1 MSNLEENKN
10 FKGTLIEFIKLIKLS
25 MYDYFGVSDDKIT
38 ERLVRYYVTEAII
51 PRPVREG
58 KDVFYVYDHILKF
71 LYARKQIIDGWPMSK
86 LKENMEF
93 QDNEYFENFINDFSQ
108 LDSNEDAMSLIR
120 EFKSEAKYSPEMNFS
135 SRTSPLSYSKRVD
148 IPNLKDALISINAD
162 LGNVVKQEFT
172 TLQMASWLVLLIEN
186 HKLSGMTYELSR
198 KIGDAVS
205 AALIERNPMTSQ
217 ELQQE
222 FYQYKDFESLKR
234 KIENLSQEN
243 EHLRYMLHEEK
254 EANVKSNDL
263 KFQAISNLT
272 ENINDQKSRVFE
284 NNSRTLVS
292 YYEMKSNIEAYINTL
307 KEIEDD
313 ELRKEIADLLRQFDL
328 TMDKFEINFNQIAEE
343 NETVLNK
350 LQAEL
355 ERTVLTL
362 KK

>member
-1 MSNLEENKN
+1 MSNLEENEN
-10 FKGTLIEFIKLIKLS
+10 FKGTLNEFIKIIKAS
-25 MYDYFGVSDDKIT
+25 MYNYFGVSDDKIT

-51 PRPVREG
+51 PRPRREG

-108 LDSNEDAMSLIR
+108 FDNNEDAMSLIR
-120 EFKSEAKYSPEMNFS
+120 EFKSEAKYSPEMNLS
-135 SRTSPLSYSKRVD
+135 SRVSPLSYSKRVD
-148 IPNLKDALISINAD
+148 IPNLKDALVSINAD

-205 AALIERNPMTSQ
+205 SALIERNPMTSQ

-222 FYQYKDFESLKR
+222 FYQYKDFVSLKA
-234 KIENLSQEN
+234 KIDNLTQEN
-243 EHLRYMLHEEK
+243 EHLRYMLNEEK
-254 EANVKSNDL
+254 EENLKSRDL
-263 KFQAISNLT
+263 KFRAISELT
-272 ENINDQKSRVFE
+272 DNINDQKTRVFE
-284 NNSRTLVS
+284 NNSRNLES
-292 YYEMKSNIEAYINTL
+292 YYEMKSRIEAYVNTL

-313 ELRKEIADLLRQFDL
+313 KLRKEIVDLLGKFDL
-328 TMDKFEINFNQIAEE
+328 TMNEYENSFNQIAEE

-355 ERTVLTL
+355 ERIVLTL

>member
-10 FKGTLIEFIKLIKLS
+10 FKGTLIEFIKLIKIS

-93 QDNEYFENFINDFSQ
+93 QDNEYFENFIKDFSQ

-120 EFKSEAKYSPEMNFS
+120 EFKSEAKYSPEMNLS

-148 IPNLKDALISINAD
+148 IPNLKDALVSINAD

-205 AALIERNPMTSQ
+205 SALIERNPMTSQ

-222 FYQYKDFESLKR
+222 FYQYKDFESLKA

-243 EHLRYMLHEEK
+243 EHLRYMFNEEK
-254 EANVKSNDL
+254 EENSKSRDL
-263 KFQAISNLT
+263 KFRAISNLQD
-272 ENINDQKSRVFE
+272 NINDQKRKVYE
-284 NNSRTLVS
+284 NNKKNL
-292 YYEMKSNIEAYINTL
+292 EAYYDMFSKIEPYRHTL

-313 ELRKEIADLLRQFDL
+313 NIKSKMTELLTVFDN
-328 TMDKFEINFNQIAEE
+328 TMNEYEVSFNQIAEE
-343 NETVLNK
+343 NENVLSK

-355 ERTVLTL
+355 ERIVLTF